1 MAGLAEMGL
10 CARMCLCRHDTSWSE
25 YFSFRSHFG
34 LRPIEY
40 KHTSGA
46 GISVS
51 RRDTIQMVDS
61 GWMGIGCQS
70 KAWVP
75 SLP

>member
-1 MAGLAEMGL
+1 VAGLAEMGL
-10 CARMCLCRHDTSWSE
+10 NVSVQARYKLVRIFF
-25 YFSFRSHFG
+25 FSFSHFG